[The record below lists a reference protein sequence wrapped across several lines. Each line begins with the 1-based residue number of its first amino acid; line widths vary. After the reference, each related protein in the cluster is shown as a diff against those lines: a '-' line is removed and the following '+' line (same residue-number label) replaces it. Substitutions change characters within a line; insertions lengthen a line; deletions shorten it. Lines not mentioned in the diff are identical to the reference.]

1 MRRILLI
8 LVILSSCTLGIDG
21 DETVSAGEA
30 ARTLQGAVMTN
41 TVRCHPGIVQG
52 EKYTGN
58 IFALTQALCMD
69 ASDPYL
75 LLRRSDVE
83 GCADR
88 ISVLPCQ
95 GTTEMTIFYS
105 MILATNCP
113 IEIVQYAF
121 NNVSHPLQGNIMT
134 GARDGLFW
142 YSCL

>member
-1 MRRILLI
+1 
-8 LVILSSCTLGIDG
+8 
-21 DETVSAGEA
+21 
-30 ARTLQGAVMTN
+30 MTN
-41 TVRCHPGIVQG
+41 TVRYHPGVEQG

-58 IFALTQALCMD
+58 VFGLIQALCMD

-75 LLRRSDVE
+75 LVRRSDVE

-88 ISVLPCQ
+88 IIVFPCQ
-95 GTTEMTIFYS
+95 ETTEMTIFYS

-121 NNVSHPLQGNIMT
+121 NDVSHPLQGNIIT

-142 YSCL
+142 FSCL